1 MSPTPTSTDFFA
13 HQDLARKHTRRFVL
27 LYIAAVILICLVLA
41 VIAFGASW
49 FSYDLEQPGRLAGAL
64 TIAAVAALVTGL
76 VIGGGSLYRVMEL
89 RGGGS
94 VVAAALGGRLI
105 DPSSRDPDERRVLN
119 VVEEMAIASGVPVP
133 PVFIMRDEKG
143 INAFAAGYKSGDAV
157 IGVTQGCVEGLS
169 REELQGVMAHEFSHI
184 LNGDMR
190 LNIRMIGLLN
200 GIVLL
205 SLMGHILMHAAPQ
218 AGYRRNGAQAAVA
231 MFATAIVLVTVGS
244 IGALSARIIQAAVSR
259 QREFL
264 ADASAVQFTRNPA
277 GIGNAL
283 RRIGGV
289 AYRASVR
296 HPRAQEVGHM
306 FFGEALRSRAAFGSA
321 LASHPPLPVRIKR
334 VMPDWDGTMLPPLK
348 PTEKVERT
356 PAEEKARRDR
366 LLGRVSEDLPEGVG
380 ELLPLLALSG
390 MMTQRHIEHAQGLI
404 SSIPEILREA
414 ARDTSS
420 GRAVVYALLL
430 DREDEALRREQIE
443 HLREHADPAIAR
455 MTERIGPIA
464 VGLKREQRLPLLDMA
479 LGSLAHLSD
488 QQHATFRR
496 NVDVL
501 IKMDRSIDLFEWMTM
516 NTLGRHLDARFGLA
530 KPVPVQY
537 YNLKRLGREVSVVLS
552 MLAHTGAKDEYAA
565 GEAVLLGE
573 SAVQGIGVQLL
584 PNDEANLR
592 AMDTALKTLNQCTP
606 RVKKQLLQAC
616 ALVVGADHE
625 ITTNEA
631 ELLRAVGDALGV
643 PTPPLL
649 PGQKLA

>member
-27 LYIAAVILICLVLA
+27 LYIAAVLLICLVLA
-41 VIAFGASW
+41 VIAFGAMW
-49 FSYDLEQPGRLAGAL
+49 FSYDPEQPGQLAGSL
-64 TIAAVAALVTGL
+64 TVAAVAALIAGF

-133 PVFIMRDEKG
+133 PVYIMRNEKG

-205 SLMGHILMHAAPQ
+205 SLMGHILMHAAPR
-218 AGYRRNGAQAAVA
+218 AAHGRNGWQAALVLFVMA
-231 MFATAIVLVTVGS
+231 LVLVTVGS

-289 AYRASVR
+289 PRRASVR
-296 HPRAQEVGHM
+296 HPRAQEAGHM

-348 PTEKVERT
+348 PVEKVERT
-356 PAEEKARRDR
+356 PEEEKARREK
-366 LLGRVSEDLPEGVG
+366 LLGRVTEELPEGVG

-390 MMTQRHIEHAQGLI
+390 MMTERHIEHAQNLI
-404 SSIPEILREA
+404 ASIPEILREA

-443 HLREHADPAIAR
+443 LLRQHADPAIAR
-455 MTERIGPIA
+455 VTERIGAIA

-530 KPVPVQY
+530 KPAVVQY

-552 MLAHTGAKDEYAA
+552 MLAHTGAKDEYGA

-584 PNDEANLR
+584 PSDEANLR
-592 AMDTALKTLNQCTP
+592 AMDTALKTLNQCAP

-631 ELLRAVGDALGV
+631 ELLRAVADALDV